1 MLKYK
6 ILIKLSVL
14 NCVFVSCVYGDT
26 VHTVV
31 VVVVVVLCLL
41 VILFNTSY
49 FIFVN
54 CLTFYVIRP
63 SRTPP

>member
-14 NCVFVSCVYGDT
+14 NRVFVSCVYGDT

-31 VVVVVVLCLL
+31 VVLLCLL
-41 VILFNTSY
+41 VILFNTSH
-49 FIFVN
+49 FMCVN
-54 CLTFYVIRP
+54 CLTFYIIHP